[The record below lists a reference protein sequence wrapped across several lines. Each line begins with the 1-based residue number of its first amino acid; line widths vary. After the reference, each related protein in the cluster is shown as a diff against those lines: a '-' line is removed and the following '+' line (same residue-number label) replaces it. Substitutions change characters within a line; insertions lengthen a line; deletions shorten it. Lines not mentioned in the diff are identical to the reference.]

1 PAMAACGPEFARYLK
16 EVRFQPPVRRLF
28 SSVTGRELGAADD
41 LAGLLAGQ
49 LVAPVRFWDAV
60 GAALPDTDLFCELG
74 PGHTLSALVSAGCD
88 TPVVGV
94 DAGSE
99 DDRPLAETVAALF
112 AVGALRD
119 LGPVFADRPARPI
132 DIWRDRHFLAN
143 PCSVVPVD

>member
-1 PAMAACGPEFARYLK
+1 VHEVVRRAGARGISAVVLTVSHGFHSPAMAACGPEFARYLK

-74 PGHTLSALVSAGCD
+74 PGHTLSALVSAGC
-88 TPVVGV
+88 
-94 DAGSE
+94 
-99 DDRPLAETVAALF
+99 
-112 AVGALRD
+112 
-119 LGPVFADRPARPI
+119 
-132 DIWRDRHFLAN
+132 
-143 PCSVVPVD
+143 